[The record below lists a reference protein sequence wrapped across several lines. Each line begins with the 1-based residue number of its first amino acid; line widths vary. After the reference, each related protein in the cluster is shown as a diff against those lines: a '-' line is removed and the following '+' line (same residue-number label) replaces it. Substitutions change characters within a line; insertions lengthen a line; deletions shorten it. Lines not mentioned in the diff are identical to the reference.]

1 MTKKLLCIL
10 LSVAMIFTVV
20 GCGGSG
26 DTSSGAA
33 DDQYLA
39 NKLELKETEQE
50 KVFEAIKG
58 TTMTKVGSEDDLG
71 EYEKQVSQE
80 FCDKYD
86 ITIEWVPMGY
96 TEYVTKLPQMVAAGN
111 PPDTGVMTDATA
123 LSFIYGNIAM
133 PLNEYLDL
141 DDEYWDMDV
150 LNAFKVN
157 GNYYAVNTAEIDTF
171 FVYYN
176 KTLFEEQALE
186 DPYELYENGQWTW
199 DKLRELAKKATLYE
213 SDNTTVKTYGIG
225 THYKEVFV
233 LANGGNI
240 VDLDDSGTKYISKLT
255 SANTIAGLNFLKD
268 LAADG
273 SYDPNIAGFTEFPAR
288 QIAMFIERPQHAIG
302 AYDLLNTMSD
312 EIGIVPIP
320 QGPNAD
326 KPYAASNLIAN
337 FVPAN
342 ARNPLA
348 GVAWAY
354 FWTRR
359 LVEGENEDN
368 QAFKDRK
375 YKMMSEEHDKVI
387 KEYLAKATKV
397 SSKLES
403 LSGWGN
409 YSSDFWADLVWNH
422 KSAEEVSAKMEN
434 IVNTQLAKTSE
445 Q

>member
-1 MTKKLLCIL
+1 MKKLFCIL
-10 LSVAMIFTVV
+10 LCFAMLFTVV
-20 GCGGSG
+20 GCGGKTDTASG
-26 DTSSGAA
+26 GA
-33 DDQYLA
+33 DDNYLA
-39 NKLELKETEQE
+39 NKLELELTEQD

-58 TTMTKVGSEDDLG
+58 TTMTKIGNPDDFDP
-71 EYEKQVSQE
+71 YAKQISDE
-80 FCDKYD
+80 FCERYD
-86 ITIEWVPMGY
+86 ITIDYVPMGY
-96 TEYVTKLPQMVAAGN
+96 TEYVTKLPQMVASGN

-133 PLNEYLDL
+133 PLNEYLILEDK
-141 DDEYWDMDV
+141 YWDMDV

-176 KTLFEEQALE
+176 KTLFEEQAIE
-186 DPYELYENGQWTW
+186 DPYELYEKGEWTW
-199 DKLRELAKKATLYE
+199 DKLREIAKKATLYE
-213 SDNTTVKTYGIG
+213 DDNTTVKCYGIG

-240 VDLDDSGTKYISKLT
+240 VDIDESGTKYVSKLT

-268 LAADG
+268 LSADG
-273 SYDPNIAGFTEFPAR
+273 SYNASIAGFTEFPAR
-288 QIAMFIERPQHAIG
+288 QLAMFIERPQHCIG
-302 AYDLLNTMSD
+302 AYDLLNTMDD

-320 QGPNAD
+320 KGPNAD
-326 KPYAASNLIAN
+326 KEYAASNLIAN

-342 ARNPLA
+342 ARNPVA
-348 GVAWAY
+348 GAAWAY
-354 FWTRR
+354 FWARR
-359 LVEGENEDN
+359 LIEGENEDN
-368 QAFKDRK
+368 KAFVDRK
-375 YKMMSEEHDKVI
+375 YKMMNEEHDKVI

-403 LSGWGN
+403 LSGWSN

-422 KSAEEVSAKMEN
+422 KSAEEVSAKLAN
-434 IVNTQLAKTSE
+434 IVNTQLAKTTE